1 MAQIRPIQLMS
12 HDEILRGIGDRAR
25 RYRLD
30 QFNWSQETLQQRSG
44 VAVST
49 IKRFEKT
56 GKITLDNL
64 ILIATAMQAA
74 NPLLQLFE
82 MLPVESIAELEQRT
96 RKRQRGTQ

>member
-1 MAQIRPIQLMS
+1 MAHIRPVEIMS
-12 HDEILRGIGDRAR
+12 HAEILRGIGERAR

-30 QFNWSQETLQQRSG
+30 QLNWSQETLQQRSG

-74 NPLLQLFE
+74 SPLLQLFE
-82 MLPVESIAELEQRT
+82 LQPVESIAELEQRT
-96 RKRQRGTQ
+96 RQRQRGTR